1 MGRYSIKELEKLS
14 GIKAHTIRIWE
25 KRHSLIKPQRT
36 QTNIRFYSDD
46 DLKKIINV
54 SLLNSNGLKI
64 SKIAG
69 MSNEEIGNKILEL
82 SEKHNEAAVHI
93 DRLIISMVELDEEK
107 FEKILSGII
116 LRLGFERTIIEI
128 VYPFLEKIGVLWQT
142 HHIIPAQEHFISH
155 LIRQKLIVAIDA
167 LPLAPKTSKKAMLF
181 LPENELHE
189 LSLLFSHYRM
199 KKAGIRTVYLGQTVP
214 YNDLKNCFEVHN
226 PDILLA
232 AITSSVTKNF
242 LEKYIEKLSTDC
254 WSATILLTGYQVRNY
269 EPKAKNVHI
278 LKQLSDLNPYLDS
291 TV

>member
-1 MGRYSIKELEKLS
+1 MGKYSIKELEKLS

-25 KRHSLIKPQRT
+25 KRHSLIHPKRT
-36 QTNIRFYSDD
+36 QTNIRYYSDD

-69 MSNEEIGNKILEL
+69 MTSEEIGKRILEL
-82 SEKHNEAAVHI
+82 SETRNEAAVHI
-93 DRLIISMVELDEEK
+93 DQLVISMVELDEEK

-116 LRLGFERTIIEI
+116 LRFGFERTVIEI
-128 VYPFLEKIGVLWQT
+128 IYPFLEKIGVLWQT

-167 LPLAPKTSKKAMLF
+167 LPVASKTSKKAMLF

-189 LSLLFSHYRM
+189 LSLLFSHYRL

-214 YNDLKNCFEVHN
+214 YNDVKSCFEIHK
-226 PDILLA
+226 PDILVASL
-232 AITSSVTKNF
+232 TSSVTKNF
-242 LEKYIEKLSTDC
+242 LEKFIERLTIDC
-254 WSATILLTGYQVRNY
+254 ASASILLTGYQVRNY
-269 EPKAKNVHI
+269 QPKTQNIHI
-278 LKQLSDLNPYLDS
+278 LKQLSDLDPFLQPLG
-291 TV
+291 